1 MQLHNAVSRR
11 VSVIALVIG
20 AAVLSPVARA
30 ADPIE
35 IPAMLPM
42 TGAAAFLGRSEADS
56 LRALE
61 AAVNKRGGMN
71 GHDMHFAIVD
81 NAGNP
86 QIGVQLLNAALAKKP
101 LAVIDGGPLSTCRA
115 GAAIVAGAGP
125 VLYCFSPSIH
135 PTAGSYVFSGLNS
148 SHDILGVS
156 LKYLRERGLKKIAVI
171 NATDATGQDADDVIG
186 VLMKS
191 PDNVRAGV
199 TIAAYE
205 HFNLADLSVSAQMAR
220 IKAAGPQAIIA
231 FVSGTPIATVLHAV
245 QDSGLGDIPIVTSTA
260 NGTYEQMES
269 LKSIMPKELLFAGP
283 PLLVPNDV
291 TDPAVKRAIGAFN
304 DAFAV
309 ARGDLVHGV
318 AWDVA
323 SVVITGLQQRRS
335 DSPAA
340 LRDTIAAMRD
350 YSGVLGK
357 YNFRDAPQRGLTTDS
372 LIMERWVPESDGW
385 VAVSKPGGSLK

>member
-1 MQLHNAVSRR
+1 MQLLYAGSRR
-11 VSVIALVIG
+11 VLAIALVICC
-20 AAVLSPVARA
+20 AALLSAASRA

-42 TGAAAFLGRSEADS
+42 TGAAAFLGKSEADS

-61 AAVNKRGGMN
+61 AVVNKRGGMN
-71 GHDMHFAIVD
+71 GRDMHFAIVD

-115 GAAIVAGAGP
+115 GAAIVASAGP

-135 PTAGSYVFSGLNS
+135 PAAGSYVFSGLNS

-205 HFNLADLSVSAQMAR
+205 HFNLADLSVSAQIAR

-245 QDSGLGDIPIVTSTA
+245 QDSGLDVPIVTSTA

-291 TDPAVKRAIGAFN
+291 TDPTVKRAIGAFN
-304 DAFAV
+304 DAFVV

-340 LRDTIAAMRD
+340 LRDTIAAMSD
-350 YSGVLGK
+350 FSGVLGK
-357 YNFRDAPQRGLTTDS
+357 YNFRDAPQRGLTTKS
-372 LIMERWVPESDGW
+372 VIMERWVPESDGW